1 MPAIEISRAFLN
13 FRKLLMEN
21 LSPELEDL
29 LASTFKLRKILEQ
42 VLPQEAIEY
51 IINLIAKDGAHRKFL
66 KLTEEN
72 EHEESDSN
80 EVEEQN

>member
-1 MPAIEISRAFLN
+1 MLLFL
-13 FRKLLMEN
+13 KK
-21 LSPELEDL
+21 
-29 LASTFKLRKILEQ
+29 FKLRKILEQ
-42 VLPQEAIEY
+42 VLPQEAIDH